1 MTLKD
6 SMRSLFGMDV
16 EDDEWKEM
24 EVNTDNMY
32 SQDLKETISREETR
46 ANSSQK
52 SKANVIPMGQHNSVP
67 KTNIHILE
75 PRVYSESQ
83 KIADYLLKNETVL
96 LNFKRMERDQAVKII
111 DYVMGCVYALHG
123 DIQEVGD
130 GIFLCTPATVEI
142 TSLNKDDYENFY

>member
-1 MTLKD
+1 
-6 SMRSLFGMDV
+6 MRSLFGMDV

-46 ANSSQK
+46 VNSSQK

-67 KTNIHILE
+67 KTSIHILE

-83 KIADYLLKNETVL
+83 KIAEYLLKNETVL
-96 LNFKRMERDQAVKII
+96 LNFKRIERDQAVKII

-142 TSLNKDDYENFY
+142 TSLNKDEYENFY